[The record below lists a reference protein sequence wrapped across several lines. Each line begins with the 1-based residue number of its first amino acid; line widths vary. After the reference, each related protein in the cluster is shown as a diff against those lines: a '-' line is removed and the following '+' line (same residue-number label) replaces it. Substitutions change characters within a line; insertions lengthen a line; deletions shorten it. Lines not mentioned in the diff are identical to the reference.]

1 MLENFYYFK
10 KSKRSYYSLLIL
22 LFIFVVSLFA
32 EFIANDKPIVV
43 FHQKKVFFPIFKFYS
58 DKDFGGNEILEANY
72 KQLLKTNENVTALTP
87 FVFWNYNESNTEIAQ
102 YPSPPTWQN
111 KLGTDD
117 RGRDILTRLIYG
129 FRISIFFSIVHYLV
143 SVFIA
148 IIIGTTQGFLGGR
161 VDFLGQRSIEI
172 FDAIPYFFVL
182 ILLQSIYEPG
192 FFMLAFLLG
201 LFSWIG
207 LSYYMRAES
216 LKVVKEDYIQVSK
229 AIGSGKIYILFRH
242 VIPNTLTPLITF
254 TPFILSSGILSI
266 SSLDFLGFGV
276 QPPTPSIGEL
286 IKQGKDYLL
295 EAWWLAIFP
304 VLSLIV
310 VTLLFVFINEGV
322 RNAFYSREEVE

>member
-1 MLENFYYFK
+1 MKEGFYFFR
-10 KSKRSYYSLLIL
+10 KSKRSYYSLILL
-22 LFIFVVSLFA
+22 LFIFFVSLIS
-32 EFIANDKPIVV
+32 EFVANDKPLLV
-43 FHQKKVFFPIFKFYS
+43 FYKGNILSPVITFYD
-58 DKDFGGNEILEANY
+58 DKTFGGDSILEANY
-72 KQLLKTNENVTALTP
+72 KQLLKTNENIFAIKPLI
-87 FVFWNYNESNTEIAQ
+87 FWSYNESNAEIDH
-102 YPSPPTWQN
+102 YPSPPTMQN
-111 KLGTDD
+111 ILGTDD

-129 FRISIFFSIVHYLV
+129 FRISIFFSIVHYIV

-192 FFMLAFLLG
+192 FFMLAVLLG
-201 LFSWIG
+201 LFTWIG

-229 AIGSGKIYILFRH
+229 AIGSGKSYILLRH

-304 VLSLIV
+304 VLSLAI

-322 RNAFYSREEVE
+322 RNAFYSREENS